1 MGSRKTQNM
10 EIASLREIMAT
21 RARAVFSHRINFAD
35 ISHENLEKMEQ
46 WCLDNCEGLW
56 DKHTQFALYFRF
68 EEERDATMFM
78 LRWGSAEGNRL
89 R

>member
-1 MGSRKTQNM
+1 MGSRKAQDM
-10 EIASLREIMAT
+10 ELASLDKILAT
-21 RARAVFSHRINFAD
+21 RARSVFAHRINFD
-35 ISHENLEKMEQ
+35 SISEENLLKMEQ

-56 DKHTQFALYFRF
+56 DRHTQFALYFRF

-78 LRWGSAEGNRL
+78 LRWGTAAGNRL